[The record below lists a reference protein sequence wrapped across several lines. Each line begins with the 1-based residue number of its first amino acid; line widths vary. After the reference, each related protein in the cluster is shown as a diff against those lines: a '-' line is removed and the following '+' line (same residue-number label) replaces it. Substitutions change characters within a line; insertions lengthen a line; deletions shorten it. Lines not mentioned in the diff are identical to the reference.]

1 MLFPAVHTRSIL
13 FGFVLALAVAAALVA
28 APAAKGKETT
38 LVAQAGERTGPVRH
52 GAPPQRFHPKA
63 RRQIAVD
70 QLVANGQPGL
80 KDDAAGRDL
89 TCNLTL
95 TVGDL
100 GSILL
105 ERKLPPK

>member
-63 RRQIAVD
+63 RAGSSDVSRSSCVRSASLESQWMTVRRQ
-70 QLVANGQPGL
+70 GFHRSPP
-80 KDDAAGRDL
+80 
-89 TCNLTL
+89 
-95 TVGDL
+95 L
-100 GSILL
+100 G
-105 ERKLPPK
+105 